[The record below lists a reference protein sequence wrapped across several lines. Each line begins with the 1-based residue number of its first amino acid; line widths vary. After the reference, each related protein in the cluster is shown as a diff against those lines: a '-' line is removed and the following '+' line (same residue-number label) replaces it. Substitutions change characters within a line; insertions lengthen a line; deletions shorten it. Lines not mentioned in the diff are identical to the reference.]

1 MRDGAGPLAE
11 DLKQYLGSLIAAIPE
26 REDII
31 RMVGSILRSNDKA
44 RGILEGLTGAERRVL
59 TEALLMRVDNCQTA
73 ASPANNVTSAIG
85 AAIFLWQEED
95 IALGAALGA
104 VWDGLID
111 AARLLSS
118 KQFLTLAP
126 EAQI

>member
-1 MRDGAGPLAE
+1 LRDGAGPLAE
-11 DLKQYLGSLIAAIPE
+11 DLKQFLGSLIAAIPE

-59 TEALLMRVDNCQTA
+59 TEALLMRVDNCLMA

-95 IALGAALGA
+95 IALGADLGA

-126 EAQI
+126 KAQI